1 MASIL
6 RARNPTTGSR
16 SRGGALDG
24 LTSLPVPN
32 ATFDGEDI
40 SFALSNANY
49 SSGTFYLPPGVDTIT
64 GIFLGVVTNGD
75 MNFIVNPVPEP
86 TTLSLAGL
94 ALAGL
99 GMAWRRRKTNAG

>member
-1 MASIL
+1 
-6 RARNPTTGSR
+6 
-16 SRGGALDG
+16 
-24 LTSLPVPN
+24 
-32 ATFDGEDI
+32 
-40 SFALSNANY
+40 
-49 SSGTFYLPPGVDTIT
+49 
-64 GIFLGVVTNGD
+64 

>member
-1 MASIL
+1 
-6 RARNPTTGSR
+6 
-16 SRGGALDG
+16 

-32 ATFDGEDI
+32 AVSDGEDI

-64 GIFLGVVTNGD
+64 GIFLGVITNGD

-99 GMAWRRRKTNAG
+99 GMAWRRRKANAG